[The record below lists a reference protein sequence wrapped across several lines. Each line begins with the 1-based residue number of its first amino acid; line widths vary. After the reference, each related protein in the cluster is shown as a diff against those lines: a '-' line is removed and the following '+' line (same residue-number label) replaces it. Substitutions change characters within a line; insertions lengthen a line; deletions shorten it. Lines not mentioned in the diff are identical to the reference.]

1 MANMSADRLLMCSFE
16 PVRRGETFDHQLPLH
31 VTVQPPF
38 VMDSD
43 AAFMNGLNNLAYATR
58 PITIAPGERA
68 LYGPDYDVPVCLIGK
83 GRAQLQRLHA
93 KTGELIGRFG
103 GIAEHPFSGDN
114 YSPHVADVGTPSGE
128 TLVFSDERLLRAI
141 QYVALANP
149 QTKTPHRILASYVL
163 GGNE

>member
-58 PITIAPGERA
+58 PITIAPG
-68 LYGPDYDVPVCLIGK
+68 
-83 GRAQLQRLHA
+83 
-93 KTGELIGRFG
+93 
-103 GIAEHPFSGDN
+103 
-114 YSPHVADVGTPSGE
+114 
-128 TLVFSDERLLRAI
+128 
-141 QYVALANP
+141 
-149 QTKTPHRILASYVL
+149 
-163 GGNE
+163 